1 VIIDQG
7 FCLQEN
13 IQEGTM
19 RYVNRSMVVLVFMTA
34 LLLGACAPKTAAVT
48 KIEPAKIEEIAGS
61 EFKRVIL
68 TEKAAERIGIATE
81 TVRDEQVTRVRRVGG
96 KVTASPPGSIPDTGA
111 SSTAGDSSRVWVQV
125 RLSESDLSMVDRSR
139 PVRVLPITDDDEDED
154 EDEDGLEAEPDEGL
168 NDDDEEDA
176 ASNSAG
182 GQAEGALYYV
192 VDNSNQSL
200 TPGQGVFVELS
211 ISDSAAQRLVIP
223 YAAVVYGLEGETW
236 VYTNPEPLV
245 YIREPIGIDY
255 IEGDTVVL
263 SEGPASGTPVVVIG
277 AAELFGAE
285 TGVSK

>member
-1 VIIDQG
+1 
-7 FCLQEN
+7 
-13 IQEGTM
+13 
-19 RYVNRSMVVLVFMTA
+19 
-34 LLLGACAPKTAAVT
+34 
-48 KIEPAKIEEIAGS
+48 
-61 EFKRVIL
+61 
-68 TEKAAERIGIATE
+68 
-81 TVRDEQVTRVRRVGG
+81 VGG
-96 KVTASPPGSIPDTGA
+96 KVTASPAGTLPDTGA
-111 SSTAGDSSRVWVQV
+111 NSTAGDTGRVWVQV
-125 RLSESDLSMVDRSR
+125 RLSESDLSKVDRSL
-139 PVRVLPITDDDEDED
+139 PVRILPITDDDED

-168 NDDDEEDA
+168 NDDDDEDVD
-176 ASNSAG
+176 SNSAG
-182 GQAEGALYYV
+182 GQPEGALYYV

-245 YIREPIGIDY
+245 YIREPIAIDY
-255 IEGDTVVL
+255 IQGDTVVL